1 MPARPFQSLRAS
13 SRGFSLIEI
22 LVVLVIIAFSTQLVV
37 YSLDDDYEEELEKQ
51 ALRVHTIVN
60 MVSEYAVMNQ
70 IELGMMLDKQTLEFL
85 VFDGE
90 NWVSFEEEDLFKPI
104 ELGEQYRL
112 TLNLEGLGWSQDNLL
127 EQAKWRE
134 LLSANE
140 GSLLEL
146 KKRKIPQVLLLSSG
160 EMSAFQLQ
168 IEADGYSEP
177 VYYIDGEYVAPAKLR
192 KEPVDD

>member
-13 SRGFSLIEI
+13 QQGFSLIEI

-37 YSLDDDYEEELEKQ
+37 FSLDDDYEEGLAKE
-51 ALRVHTIVN
+51 ALRLHTIVN
-60 MVSEYAVMNQ
+60 MASEYAVMNQ
-70 IELGMMLDKQTLEFL
+70 IELGMMMDKQKLEFL

-90 NWVSFEEEDLFKPI
+90 SWVAFEEEDLFKPI
-104 ELGEQYRL
+104 ELGELYRL

-134 LLSANE
+134 LLSGN
-140 GSLLEL
+140 GDDLLEL
-146 KKRKIPQVLLLSSG
+146 QKRKIPQVLLLSSG

-168 IEADGYSEP
+168 LEADGYSEP
-177 VYYIDGEYVAPAKLR
+177 VFFIEGEYVAPATLR